1 MALYQQTS
9 GLGMEFERKRYH
21 VHLDIAPLVDV
32 VLNLLLFFMLTSHLI
47 EEPAIKIRLP
57 DSKTSESMREISQ
70 TITITKDGE
79 IYFVDK
85 RIDLKNLRAAIQG
98 SLPSGEEGFLRIKAD
113 REVDVGLLVSV
124 IDEVRLSDVKTFSIV
139 TERRLK

>member
-1 MALYQQTS
+1 
-9 GLGMEFERKRYH
+9 MEFERKRYH

-57 DSKTSESMREISQ
+57 DSTTAESMREISQ
-70 TITITKDGE
+70 TVTITKSGE
-79 IYFVDK
+79 FYFMDK
-85 RIDLKNLRAAIQG
+85 RIDLKNLRVVIQD
-98 SLPSGEEGFLRIKAD
+98 SLPKGEKGVLRIKAD
-113 REVDVGLLVSV
+113 KEVDVGLLVSV

-139 TERRLK
+139 TERR

>member
-1 MALYQQTS
+1 
-9 GLGMEFERKRYH
+9 MEFERKRYH

-47 EEPAIKIRLP
+47 EEPAIKIKLP
-57 DSKTSESMREISQ
+57 DSTTAESMREISQ

-79 IYFVDK
+79 LYFMDK
-85 RIDLKNLRAAIQG
+85 RVDLKNLRVTIQS
-98 SLPSGEEGFLRIKAD
+98 SLPEREKGFLRIKTD
-113 REVDVGLLVSV
+113 KEVDVGLLVSV

-139 TERRLK
+139 TERK

>member
-1 MALYQQTS
+1 
-9 GLGMEFERKRYH
+9 MEFERKRYH
-21 VHLDIAPLVDV
+21 VHLDVAPLVDV

-47 EEPAIKIRLP
+47 EQPAIKIRLP
-57 DSKTSESMREISQ
+57 DSTTAESMKEISQ

-85 RIDLKNLRAAIQG
+85 RIDLKNLRAAIQS
-98 SLPSGEEGFLRIKAD
+98 SLPNGEEGLLRIKAD
-113 REVDVGLLVSV
+113 REVDVGLLVGV

>member
-1 MALYQQTS
+1 
-9 GLGMEFERKRYH
+9 MEFERKRYH

-57 DSKTSESMREISQ
+57 DSTTAESMREISRTV
-70 TITITKDGE
+70 TITRNGE
-79 IYFVDK
+79 LYFMDRRV
-85 RIDLKNLRAAIQG
+85 DLKNLRAVIQD
-98 SLPSGEEGFLRIKAD
+98 SLPEREKGFLRIKAD
-113 REVDVGLLVSV
+113 KEVDVGLLVSV

-139 TERRLK
+139 TERR